1 LRGTAP
7 ELSEYRLYRQGDD
20 PRQLDWKLLARSDRA
35 YIRLAEDRSLLA
47 TWFVLDASASMAF
60 PESTSA
66 KWKLAVG
73 VTLGLASVALSAGDP
88 VGLIVAHPAPPPRS
102 PARSRRGTLNE
113 MSATL
118 STVRP
123 AGSVELAPLLADARP
138 GVRVVVIS
146 DFLGDEEQTR
156 TATSALLAARCDV
169 HAVHVVA
176 REELEPS
183 HQAIRATDPEN
194 PAVVRPL
201 DETMRSRYLANFA
214 HWRTGVAA
222 AWRRAGATWTAVTTD
237 EDPALSVRRVISA
250 SSGDVVVEAG

>member
-1 LRGTAP
+1 
-7 ELSEYRLYRQGDD
+7 
-20 PRQLDWKLLARSDRA
+20 
-35 YIRLAEDRSLLA
+35 
-47 TWFVLDASASMAF
+47 
-60 PESTSA
+60 
-66 KWKLAVG
+66 
-73 VTLGLASVALSAGDP
+73 
-88 VGLIVAHPAPPPRS
+88 
-102 PARSRRGTLNE
+102 

-118 STVRP
+118 ATIRP

-146 DFLGDEEQTR
+146 DFLGDEERTR
-156 TATSALLAARCDV
+156 TAASALLAARCDV

-214 HWRTGVAA
+214 DWRTGVAA

-237 EDPALSVRRVISA
+237 EDPALSVRRVIGA

>member
-1 LRGTAP
+1 
-7 ELSEYRLYRQGDD
+7 
-20 PRQLDWKLLARSDRA
+20 
-35 YIRLAEDRSLLA
+35 LLA

-102 PARSRRGTLNE
+102 PARSRRGTLHE

-118 STVRP
+118 ATIRP
-123 AGSVELAPLLADARP
+123 AGSVEHAPLLADARP

-146 DFLGDEEQTR
+146 DFLGDEERTR
-156 TATSALLAARCDV
+156 TAASALLAARCDV

-214 HWRTGVAA
+214 DWRTGVAA

-237 EDPALSVRRVISA
+237 EDPALSVRRVIGA